1 MIKDDTNK
9 ENKAYLV
16 TAIVIYALSFLYPIF
31 LYYVD
36 GYQIVDTIPWFI
48 MFMITGTILLILY
61 INHRKYN
68 LEIDNETIS
77 FSTIFKRHVIKISDI
92 KQYSF
97 KRYQQSALYVFFLYL
112 EKDKYMVSTRYK
124 DEFIEILENN
134 NIPLKESKKPN

>member
-1 MIKDDTNK
+1 
-9 ENKAYLV
+9 
-16 TAIVIYALSFLYPIF
+16 
-31 LYYVD
+31 
-36 GYQIVDTIPWFI
+36 

-97 KRYQQSALYVFFLYL
+97 KRYQHSALYVFFLYL